1 MAKRYVLGPA
11 GARKLRA
18 LFNGRGESGSVRGSA
33 VPLVLEDEFAL
44 PFAVKWAQSAASGE
58 GSWIIWLPTDELVVL
73 PDGPANP
80 AASLT
85 AVGGDYPAGW
95 YVLTDAMLDRDE
107 GGTLYLNVTV
117 GDSSSIAFSSSATAT
132 GDDELDIPIC
142 EVAVDSSG
150 VRTVYQFVTSV
161 IVIAGT
167 GEGGSEYGC
176 DEASVSRIAQTS
188 QSGEAD
194 ENGNDFYIKGFGKW
208 TVGDGGSEVGS
219 YHPPST
225 ADIDLDGSETTFA
238 VICRDGN
245 VSTANGNT
253 LAYRKL
259 RLKSNA
265 GSSPFAYEKSTT
277 VDSETHQPVTL
288 HKLVNCCFY
297 WNGELVSLADYD
309 VSGLLGGGTVY
320 LRGTQAAPSSSD
332 PDPDW
337 EWSLGNAVQQT
348 PSHGKALNFKLYD
361 FAQSKV
367 AVDYRTTFLAM
378 ADHTQKA
385 KLTVGKPDG
394 DASIVIDAS
403 GSSPKLVVSDG
414 TNTVSID
421 LADVDPECGGAFAL
435 HELKYKDKN
444 GDIQKYHGL
453 FCADIDLT
461 DIQAGKTIKSVN
473 VTGSSSEQVVTFT
486 YTDNST
492 TEIHIPHGLNGSPG
506 SPGQDGEAPEITSEK
521 NNGVTHVYAD
531 GDLIATILDGHTP
544 VITASKSGGV
554 TTIYVDGAAVAQIS
568 DGSGGSAEL
577 PDKNVVTGVT
587 FAISGGKLVATVS
600 KENLKTGETSQVNQD
615 VCFVSELDVVVS
627 ESYSTS
633 THQFTNERKKI
644 QVIGS
649 PSAAQGQAPFT
660 ATPLSS
666 E

>member
-33 VPLVLEDEFAL
+33 VPLALEEEFAL
-44 PFAVKWAQSAASGE
+44 PFTVKWAQSAASGE
-58 GSWIIWLPTDELVVL
+58 GSWIIWLPSDELVVL

-85 AVGGDYPAGW
+85 AVGGDYPTGW
-95 YVLTDAMLDRDE
+95 YVLTDAMLNRDE

-167 GEGGSEYGC
+167 GEGGGEYGC
-176 DEASVSRIAQTS
+176 DEASVSRIAHTS
-188 QSGEAD
+188 QDSEGEQ
-194 ENGNDFYIKGFGKW
+194 NGNNFYIKGFGKW
-208 TVGDGGSEVGS
+208 TVGDGGASVGS

-245 VSTANGNT
+245 TSAANGNT

-265 GSSPFAYEKSTT
+265 GSSPFAYEKSTGT
-277 VDSETHQPVTL
+277 DPETHQPVTL

-297 WNGELVSLADYD
+297 WNGELVSLSDYD

-320 LRGTQAAPSSSD
+320 LRGTQAAPSSNA
-332 PDPDW
+332 PDPT
-337 EWSLGNAVQQT
+337 WSWTLGTAVQQAPT
-348 PSHGKALNFKLYD
+348 GGKVLNFKLYD

-385 KLTVGKPDG
+385 KFTVGKPN
-394 DASIVIDAS
+394 ATATVELDAS
-403 GSSPKLVVSDG
+403 GSSPKLVITNG
-414 TNTVSID
+414 TKTITLD
-421 LADVDPECGGAFAL
+421 LADIPSSCGGALGIHDFTFV
-435 HELKYKDKN
+435 DGN
-444 GDIQKYHGL
+444 GDEQTFHGL
-453 FCADIDLT
+453 FCDDIDLPE
-461 DIQAGKTIKSVN
+461 IVQKTISAGDGISVGVSEN
-473 VTGSSSEQVVTFT
+473 VINITNTRTAGGGSGSTSTSGFSGTKQVVTNVT
-486 YTDNST
+486 YNEST
-492 TEIHIPHGLNGSPG
+492 HKLEKMVESWVFEDGLLKSVTVPAAMTEI
-506 SPGQDGEAPEITSEK
+506 T
-521 NNGVTHVYAD
+521 
-531 GDLIATILDGHTP
+531 
-544 VITASKSGGV
+544 TAV
-554 TTIYVDGAAVAQIS
+554 
-568 DGSGGSAEL
+568 EE
-577 PDKNVVTGVT
+577 
-587 FAISGGKLVATVS
+587 TV
-600 KENLKTGETSQVNQD
+600 
-615 VCFVSELDVVVS
+615 
-627 ESYSTS
+627 
-633 THQFTNERKKI
+633 
-644 QVIGS
+644 
-649 PSAAQGQAPFT
+649 
-660 ATPLSS
+660 
-666 E
+666 